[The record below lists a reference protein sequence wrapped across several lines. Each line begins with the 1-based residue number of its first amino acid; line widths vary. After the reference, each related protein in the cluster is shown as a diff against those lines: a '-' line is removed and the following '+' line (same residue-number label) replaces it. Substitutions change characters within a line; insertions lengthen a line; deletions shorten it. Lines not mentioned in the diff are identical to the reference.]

1 MNKII
6 KLLNLIVVAACVFTS
21 CKKDVRALNLDVT
34 AVSNLS
40 APADNA
46 DIKLEPITGANII
59 FQWSAAS
66 TPDSGVILYEV
77 AFDKTDGDFSNP
89 VYKILSDGSGLQTQA
104 SISQKDLNKIA
115 ALAGIAS
122 SSSGKIKWTVLATK
136 AANAVLSSQSNTLQI
151 ERPAGFATLP
161 DSLYITGNAT
171 EAGDDITKAIPLKKT
186 ADGIF
191 ELYTSLKA
199 GDYILTDKPNENGT
213 QYFVDANNIIRE
225 GNTPTTVSGDT
236 KVYRLNYDFN
246 IASAKET
253 AIDSI
258 GLYMSAYNT
267 SIGTLN
273 YAGNSTWEAP
283 NVHVEFYPFDWGRDE
298 RYKFILHTENGD
310 EYWGS
315 TNANNNPPAGQAAS
329 YFYLVPVTNA
339 QWDNTYKFD
348 PSADMHNVKVDV
360 FFRADTPY
368 THVVSV
374 L

>member
-1 MNKII
+1 
-6 KLLNLIVVAACVFTS
+6 VVAACVFTS
-21 CKKDVRALNLDVT
+21 CKKDVRALNLNVT

-40 APADNA
+40 APADNS
-46 DIKLEPITGANII
+46 DIKLEPLTGANIV

-77 AFDKTDGDFSNP
+77 AFDKADGDFSNP
-89 VYKILSDGSGLQTQA
+89 VSKVLSDGSGLQTQA

-115 ALAGIAS
+115 AAAGIAS
-122 SSSGKIKWTVLATK
+122 SASGEIKWAVLATK
-136 AANAVLSSQSNTLQI
+136 ATNEILSSQTYTLKI
-151 ERPAGFATLP
+151 ERPAGFVTLP
-161 DSLYITGNAT
+161 DSLYITGTAT
-171 EAGDDITKAIPLKKT
+171 EAGDDITKAIPLKKIS
-186 ADGIF
+186 DGTF

-199 GDYILTDKPNENGT
+199 GNYILTDKPNEGGT
-213 QYFVDANNIIRE
+213 EYFVDANNIIRE
-225 GNTPTTVSGDT
+225 GNTPGTISGDT

-246 IASAKET
+246 VASAQATK
-253 AIDSI
+253 IDSI

-273 YAGNSTWEAP
+273 YVGNSTWEAG

-298 RYKFILHTENGD
+298 RYKFILHTASGD

-315 TNANNNPPAGQAAS
+315 TNANNNPPAGQPES

-360 FFRADTPY
+360 FFKADAPY
-368 THVVSV
+368 THVVTV

>member
-21 CKKDVRALNLDVT
+21 CKKDVRALNLNVT

-40 APADNA
+40 APADNS

-66 TPDSGVILYEV
+66 TPDSGVVLYEV

-89 VYKILSDGSGLQTQA
+89 VFKILSDGSGLQTQA

-122 SSSGKIKWTVLATK
+122 SSSGKIKWAVLATK
-136 AANAVLSSQSNTLQI
+136 ATNAVLSTQSNTLQI
-151 ERPAGFATLP
+151 ERPAGFAELP
-161 DSLYITGNAT
+161 DSLYITGTAT
-171 EAGDDITKAIPLKKT
+171 ESGDDITKAIPLRKT
-186 ADGIF
+186 ADGTF

-199 GDYILTDKPNENGT
+199 GNYILTDKPNESGT
-213 QYFVDANNIIRE
+213 EYFVDANNIIRE
-225 GNTPTTVSGDT
+225 GNTPATISGDT

-246 IASAKET
+246 IASAKQT
-253 AIDSI
+253 VIDSI

-273 YAGNSTWEAP
+273 YVGNSTWEVA

-298 RYKFILHTENGD
+298 RYKFILHTESGD

-315 TNANNNPPAGQAAS
+315 TNANNNPPAGQPES

-360 FFRADTPY
+360 FFKADAPY
-368 THVVSV
+368 THVVTV

>member
-1 MNKII
+1 MKNIFSFLGLT
-6 KLLNLIVVAACVFTS
+6 LLITYTFTA
-21 CKKDVRALNLDVT
+21 CKKDVRSLNLNVT
-34 AVSNLS
+34 AVNNLS
-40 APADNA
+40 APADNS
-46 DIKLEPITGANII
+46 DIKLDPLTGANII

-66 TPDSGVILYEV
+66 TPDSGIILYEV
-77 AFDKTDGDFSNP
+77 VFDKADGDFSNP
-89 VYKILSDGSGLQTQA
+89 VSKVLSDGSGLQTQA

-151 ERPAGFATLP
+151 ERPAGFATSP
-161 DSLYITGNAT
+161 DSLYITGTAT

-186 ADGIF
+186 ADGTF

-199 GDYILTDKPNENGT
+199 GDYILTDKPNESGT

-298 RYKFILHTENGD
+298 RYKFILHTKNGD

-360 FFRADTPY
+360 FFKADAEY
-368 THVVSV
+368 THIVTV